1 MEFQRT
7 WVQMCYFGG
16 IEVACFVRSDRIDDP
31 HHAGFTIG
39 FGRGSTSMTNA
50 GSKSG
55 FSG

>member
-39 FGRGSTSMTNA
+39 FGRGSTSMTSA